1 MRKLRHQRSMLCAMK
16 SRTLWFSAFL
26 MIFGA
31 VEMYFPYL
39 KDNIDAKY
47 YGPIFMAIG
56 VIVAALRF
64 ITTLPLDER

>member
-1 MRKLRHQRSMLCAMK
+1 MRRLRHQRSMLCAMR
-16 SRTLWFSAFL
+16 SRTLWFSALL

-39 KDNIDAKY
+39 KDNIDPNY

-56 VIVAALRF
+56 VIVAVLRF
-64 ITTLPLDER
+64 ATTLPLDEK